1 MSEQTSLDGALATIE
16 HQAREIERLQ
26 QQVSEEEFVVELREA
41 LIASAAAGVIAA
53 PVTHSRLLE
62 LIVETAAQVI
72 AANAASLFLID
83 EDTEEL
89 VFAVALGGKAEEV
102 KNLRIPL
109 GHGIAGLVA
118 ASGQPM
124 AISDAQSDPRQASDI
139 AESTG
144 YRPESILCV
153 PLLYDEQVIGVLE
166 LLDKQGAP
174 SFSPEDME
182 ALWMFGNQA
191 AVAIEQSRTNRNLA
205 GLLGQALASL
215 ADPTGDEQHRR
226 QQRTADFTT
235 RLSGDDD
242 FRRAVEL
249 AELVA
254 EIARQ
259 GAAETGA
266 CRTILQSFAD
276 YLRGRATSSA
286 EVEISL

>member
-1 MSEQTSLDGALATIE
+1 MSEQPSLDGALATIE
-16 HQAREIERLQ
+16 HQAREIERLR

-124 AISDAQSDPRQASDI
+124 AISDAQSDPRQASDSQKAPAI
-139 AESTG
+139 GQRAFFA
-144 YRPESILCV
+144 YLC
-153 PLLYDEQVIGVLE
+153 
-166 LLDKQGAP
+166 
-174 SFSPEDME
+174 SMT
-182 ALWMFGNQA
+182 
-191 AVAIEQSRTNRNLA
+191 SR
-205 GLLGQALASL
+205 
-215 ADPTGDEQHRR
+215 
-226 QQRTADFTT
+226 
-235 RLSGDDD
+235 
-242 FRRAVEL
+242 
-249 AELVA
+249 
-254 EIARQ
+254 
-259 GAAETGA
+259 
-266 CRTILQSFAD
+266 
-276 YLRGRATSSA
+276 SSA
-286 EVEISL
+286 CWSCWTSKVRRRSVRKTWKRSGCSAIKPP